1 MRYRYVTADV
11 FTSKIYCGNPL
22 AVVLDAQGL
31 NTAQMQRI
39 AREFNYSE
47 TSFVLPPKDAA
58 HTAWVRIF
66 TPDRE
71 VPFAGH
77 PNVGTA
83 VVLARE
89 MMTSGRPAPD
99 AFVFEE
105 AAGLVRIALTSGA
118 KGVEHVELLAPQPLS
133 RASEVPADAVARA
146 LKLEP
151 SDIDTSTHAP
161 QVVSVGLT
169 FLVAQLRNRD
179 ALRRAAPD
187 SQGYAAL
194 LPLDGAKSIY
204 VYTTD
209 TAGDTVDAPTDIQA
223 RMFTGRMTEDP
234 ATGSATAAMTALRAA
249 LRVGVSAATG
259 KPQASGGPLR
269 LRVGQ
274 GVDMGRASLLLA
286 HAEPRADGVWAGVAG
301 QAVVV
306 MEGTLPAPSLDGLG

>member
-11 FTSKIYCGNPL
+11 FTSQAYGGNPL
-22 AVVLDAQGL
+22 AVVFDAQGL
-31 NTAQMQRI
+31 SAAQMQRI

-47 TSFVLPPKDAA
+47 TSFVLPPRDPA

-83 VVLARE
+83 VVLARK
-89 MMTSGRPAPD
+89 MAASGLSVPD

-105 AAGLVRIALTSGA
+105 EAGLVRIALRTGA
-118 KGVEHVELLAPQPLS
+118 RGVDAAELLAPQPLS
-133 RASEVPADAVARA
+133 RASEAPAAAVARA
-146 LKLEP
+146 LSLDP
-151 SDIDTSTHAP
+151 ADIDTSAHAP
-161 QVVSVGLT
+161 QVASVGLI
-169 FLVAQLRNRD
+169 FLVVQLASRD
-179 ALRRAAPD
+179 ALRRAVPD
-187 SQGYAAL
+187 PAGYAAL

-204 VYTTD
+204 AYTTD
-209 TAGDTVDAPTDIQA
+209 TRPGEADVQA

-249 LRVGVSAATG
+249 LRGDGA
-259 KPQASGGPLR
+259 LR
-269 LRVGQ
+269 LRVEQ
-274 GVDMGRASLLLA
+274 GVDMGRASVLLA

-301 QAVVV
+301 EAVVV
-306 MEGTLPAPSLDGLG
+306 MEGTLAAPDVS

>member
-11 FTSKIYCGNPL
+11 FTGHAYQGNPL

-31 NTAQMQRI
+31 DTRQMQRI

-47 TSFVLPPKDAA
+47 TSFVMPARDRA
-58 HTAWVRIF
+58 HTARVRIF

-89 MMTSGRPAPD
+89 QIAAGLPAPQ

-105 AAGLVRIALTSGA
+105 EAGLVRIALAYGEHGLQGA
-118 KGVEHVELLAPQPLS
+118 ELRAPQPLS
-133 RASEVPADAVARA
+133 RGSEAPVDAVASA
-146 LKLEP
+146 LRLDAA
-151 SDIDTSTHAP
+151 DIDVSTHAP
-161 QVVSVGLT
+161 MVASVGLP
-169 FLVAQLRNRD
+169 FLVVQLANRD
-179 ALRRAAPD
+179 ALRRAVPD
-187 SQGYAAL
+187 SSGYAAL
-194 LPLDGAKSIY
+194 MPQLGAKSIY
-204 VYTTD
+204 IYTTD
-209 TAGDTVDAPTDIQA
+209 TAGEAMDAPTDLQA
-223 RMFTGRMTEDP
+223 RMLTGRMTEDP
-234 ATGSATAAMTALRAA
+234 ATGSATAAVTALRALLA
-249 LRVGVSAATG
+249 GKGV
-259 KPQASGGPLR
+259 LR

-286 HAEPRADGVWAGVAG
+286 HAEPREDGVWASVAG

-306 MEGTLPAPSLDGLG
+306 MEGTLPAPEVD

>member
-11 FTSKIYCGNPL
+11 FTSQAYGGNPL

-31 NTAQMQRI
+31 STEQMQTI

-47 TSFVLPPKDAA
+47 TSFVLPPKDSE

-89 MMTSGRPAPD
+89 LALASQTVPD
-99 AFVFEE
+99 QFVFEE
-105 AAGLVRIALTSGA
+105 AAGLVRLSLVTGA
-118 KGVEHVELLAPQPLS
+118 TGVEGAELLAPEPLS
-133 RASEVPADAVARA
+133 RGSEASTAAVAHA
-146 LKLEP
+146 LTLDV
-151 SDIDTSTHAP
+151 SDIDVSEHAP
-161 QVVSVGLT
+161 QVVSVGLA
-169 FLVAQLRNRD
+169 FLVVQLASRD

-187 SQGYAAL
+187 ASGYAAL
-194 LPLDGAKSIY
+194 FPLDGAKSIY
-204 VYTTD
+204 AYTTD
-209 TAGDTVDAPTDIQA
+209 TSLDTTDSATDIQA

-234 ATGSATAAMTALRAA
+234 ATGSATAAATALRAA
-249 LRVGVSAATG
+249 LQR
-259 KPQASGGPLR
+259 GGALH

-274 GVDMGRASLLLA
+274 GVDMGRTSLLLA
-286 HAEPRADGVWAGVAG
+286 HAEHRSDGVWAGVAG

-306 MEGTLPAPSLDGLG
+306 MAGTLSAP

>member
-11 FTSKIYCGNPL
+11 FTGHAYSGNPL

-31 NTAQMQRI
+31 EPWQMQRI

-47 TSFVLPPKDAA
+47 TSFVLPAQDAA

-83 VVLARE
+83 IVLARE
-89 MMTSGRPAPD
+89 MMMAGRPAPQ

-105 AAGLVRIALTSGA
+105 AAGLVHIALGSGEQ
-118 KGVEHVELLAPQPLS
+118 GVDGAELQAPEPLS
-133 RASEVPADAVARA
+133 RASTAPIAAVARA
-146 LKLEP
+146 LKLKP
-151 SDIDTSTHAP
+151 SDIDVSEHAP
-161 QVVSVGLT
+161 QVISVGLK
-169 FLVAQLRNRD
+169 FLVAQLVSRD

-187 SQGYAAL
+187 SDGYAAF

-209 TAGDTVDAPTDIQA
+209 TESDSGESAPDIQA

-234 ATGSATAAMTALRAA
+234 ATGSATAAVTALRAA
-249 LRVGVSAATG
+249 LRGDG
-259 KPQASGGPLR
+259 MLR
-269 LRVGQ
+269 LRVAQ
-274 GVDMGRASLLLA
+274 GEDMGRGSLLLA

-306 MEGTLPAPSLDGLG
+306 MEGTLPAPLPSVEA

>member
-11 FTSKIYCGNPL
+11 FTSQAYGGNPL
-22 AVVLDAQGL
+22 AVVFDAQGL
-31 NTAQMQRI
+31 SAAQMQRI

-47 TSFVLPPKDAA
+47 TSFVLPPRDPA

-89 MMTSGRPAPD
+89 MAASGLSVPD

-105 AAGLVRIALTSGA
+105 EAGLVRIALRTGA
-118 KGVEHVELLAPQPLS
+118 RGVDAAELLAPQPLS
-133 RASEVPADAVARA
+133 RASEAPAAAVARA
-146 LKLEP
+146 LSLDP
-151 SDIDTSTHAP
+151 ADIDTSAHAP
-161 QVVSVGLT
+161 QVASVGLI
-169 FLVAQLRNRD
+169 FLVVQLASRD
-179 ALRRAAPD
+179 ALRRAVPD
-187 SQGYAAL
+187 PAGYAAL

-204 VYTTD
+204 AYTTD
-209 TAGDTVDAPTDIQA
+209 TRPGEADVQA

-249 LRVGVSAATG
+249 LRGDGA
-259 KPQASGGPLR
+259 LR
-269 LRVGQ
+269 LRVEQ
-274 GVDMGRASLLLA
+274 GVDMGRASVLLA

-301 QAVVV
+301 EAVVV
-306 MEGTLPAPSLDGLG
+306 MEGTLAAPDVS

>member
-1 MRYRYVTADV
+1 MRYRYLTADV
-11 FTSKIYCGNPL
+11 FTGHAYQGNPL

-31 NTAQMQRI
+31 STAQMQRI

-47 TSFVLPPKDAA
+47 TSFVLPAKDPA

-77 PNVGTA
+77 PNIGTA
-83 VVLARE
+83 VVLARQKIAA
-89 MMTSGRPAPD
+89 GLPAPD

-105 AAGLVRIALTSGA
+105 AAGLVRIALTYGA
-118 KGVEHVELLAPQPLS
+118 QGVEGAELLAPQPLS
-133 RASEVPADAVARA
+133 RGSEAPEAAVARA
-146 LKLEP
+146 LQLEP
-151 SDIDTSTHAP
+151 ADIDVSEHAP
-161 QVVSVGLT
+161 QVVSVGLA
-169 FLVAQLRNRD
+169 FLVVQLASRD

-187 SQGYAAL
+187 VGGYAAL

-209 TAGDTVDAPTDIQA
+209 TAADAVDAPTGIQA
-223 RMFTGRMTEDP
+223 RMLTGRMTEDP
-234 ATGSATAAMTALRAA
+234 ATGSATAAVTALRAA
-249 LRVGVSAATG
+249 LRNEGV
-259 KPQASGGPLR
+259 LR

-286 HAEPRADGVWAGVAG
+286 HAEPRPDGVWAGVAG

-306 MEGTLPAPSLDGLG
+306 MEGTLPAPAEP

>member
-11 FTSKIYCGNPL
+11 FTSQTYCGNPL

-31 NTAQMQRI
+31 DTAQMQRI

-47 TSFVLPPKDAA
+47 TSFVLPPKDPA

-89 MMTSGRPAPD
+89 MITAGHPAPD

-105 AAGLVRIALTSGA
+105 AAGLVRIALKSGA
-118 KGVEHVELLAPQPLS
+118 KGVDSVELLAPQPLS
-133 RASEVPADAVARA
+133 RASEVSAAALARA
-146 LKLEP
+146 LKLEA
-151 SDIDTSTHAP
+151 SDIDTSEHAP
-161 QVVSVGLT
+161 QVVSVGLI
-169 FLVAQLRNRD
+169 FLVAQLASRD
-179 ALRRAAPD
+179 ALRRASPD
-187 SQGYAAL
+187 SRGYAAL

-209 TAGDTVDAPTDIQA
+209 TASDTVDAPTDIQA
-223 RMFTGRMTEDP
+223 RMFT
-234 ATGSATAAMTALRAA
+234 
-249 LRVGVSAATG
+249 
-259 KPQASGGPLR
+259 
-269 LRVGQ
+269 
-274 GVDMGRASLLLA
+274 
-286 HAEPRADGVWAGVAG
+286 
-301 QAVVV
+301 
-306 MEGTLPAPSLDGLG
+306 

>member
-11 FTSKIYCGNPL
+11 FTGHAYLGNPL

-31 NTAQMQRI
+31 DASQMQRI

-47 TSFVLPPKDAA
+47 TSFVMPARDPA
-58 HTAWVRIF
+58 HTARVRIF

-89 MMTSGRPAPD
+89 QIAAGRPAPQ

-105 AAGLVRIALTSGA
+105 EAGLVRIALVYGERGLQGA
-118 KGVEHVELLAPQPLS
+118 QLLAPQPLS
-133 RASEVPADAVARA
+133 RGSEAPVEAVARA
-146 LKLEP
+146 LRLAP
-151 SDIDTSTHAP
+151 ADIAVSEHAP
-161 QVVSVGLT
+161 MVVSVGLP
-169 FLVAQLRNRD
+169 FLVVQLASRE

-187 SQGYAAL
+187 SGGYAAL
-194 LPLDGAKSIY
+194 MPQLGAKSIY
-204 VYTTD
+204 AYTTD
-209 TAGDTVDAPTDIQA
+209 TAGDTTDAPTDIQA
-223 RMFTGRMTEDP
+223 RMLTGRMTEDP
-234 ATGSATAAMTALRAA
+234 ATGSATAAVTALRASIA
-249 LRVGVSAATG
+249 G
-259 KPQASGGPLR
+259 KGDLR

-286 HAEPRADGVWAGVAG
+286 EAQPRDDGVWAKVAG

-306 MEGTLPAPSLDGLG
+306 MEGTLPAPAGH

>member
-11 FTSKIYCGNPL
+11 FTSHAYCGNPL
-22 AVVLDAQGL
+22 AVVFDAQGL
-31 NTAQMQRI
+31 STAQMQRI

-47 TSFVLPPKDAA
+47 TSFVLPPRNPA

-89 MMTSGRPAPD
+89 MAASGLPAPD
-99 AFVFEE
+99 TFVFEE
-105 AAGLVRIALTSGA
+105 EAGLVRIALRAGA
-118 KGVEHVELLAPQPLS
+118 QGVDGAELLAPQPLS
-133 RASEVPADAVARA
+133 RGAEAPAAAVARA
-146 LKLEP
+146 LKLDP
-151 SDIDTSTHAP
+151 ADIDTSEHAP
-161 QVVSVGLT
+161 QVVSVGLA
-169 FLVAQLRNRD
+169 FLVVQLASRD
-179 ALRRAAPD
+179 ALRRAMPD
-187 SQGYAAL
+187 LAGYAAM

-204 VYTTD
+204 AYTTD
-209 TAGDTVDAPTDIQA
+209 TRTNTAGGQADPQADIQA

-234 ATGSATAAMTALRAA
+234 ATGSATAAVTALRAA
-249 LRVGVSAATG
+249 LRGDGV
-259 KPQASGGPLR
+259 LR
-269 LRVGQ
+269 LRVEQ
-274 GVDMGRASLLLA
+274 GVDMGRASVLQA

-306 MEGTLPAPSLDGLG
+306 MEGTLAAPELY

>member
-11 FTSKIYCGNPL
+11 FTAHAYQGNPL
-22 AVVLDAQGL
+22 AVVLGAEGL
-31 NTAQMQRI
+31 DTAQMQRI
-39 AREFNYSE
+39 AREFNYTE
-47 TSFVLPPKDAA
+47 TSFVLAPREAA

-89 MMTSGRPAPD
+89 MIAAGQPAP
-99 AFVFEE
+99 ARFVFEE
-105 AAGLVRIALTSGA
+105 AAGLVRIELQYDEGGQLLGA
-118 KGVEHVELLAPQPLS
+118 KLAAPQPLTRGS
-133 RASEVPADAVARA
+133 QATAEAVARA
-146 LKLEP
+146 LRLQP
-151 SDIDTSTHAP
+151 GDIELSEHAP
-161 QVVSVGLT
+161 QVVSVGLP
-169 FLVAQLRNRD
+169 FLVVQLVNRD

-187 SQGYAAL
+187 AAGYAAL
-194 LPLDGAKSIY
+194 GLRDEARSIY
-204 VYTTD
+204 AYTTD
-209 TAGDTVDAPTDIQA
+209 TGTDAAQGTTDIQA

-234 ATGSATAAMTALRAA
+234 ATGSATGAATALRAA
-249 LRVGVSAATG
+249 L
-259 KPQASGGPLR
+259 QGGGALR

-286 HAEPRADGVWAGVAG
+286 HAEGRPDGVWAGVGG

-306 MEGTLPAPSLDGLG
+306 MEGTLPAPAAG

>member
-11 FTSKIYCGNPL
+11 FTSQAYGGNPL
-22 AVVLDAQGL
+22 AVVFDAQGMS
-31 NTAQMQRI
+31 TAQMQRI

-47 TSFVLPPKDAA
+47 TSFVLPPRDPA

-89 MMTSGRPAPD
+89 MAASGLTVPD

-105 AAGLVRIALTSGA
+105 EAGLVRIALRTDASGVA
-118 KGVEHVELLAPQPLS
+118 GAELLAPQPLS
-133 RASEVPADAVARA
+133 RASEAPAAAVARA
-146 LKLEP
+146 LSLEP
-151 SDIDTSTHAP
+151 TDIETSMHAP
-161 QVVSVGLT
+161 QVASVGLI
-169 FLVAQLRNRD
+169 FLVVQLASRD
-179 ALRRAAPD
+179 ALRRAMPD
-187 SQGYAAL
+187 PAGYAAL

-204 VYTTD
+204 AYTTD
-209 TAGDTVDAPTDIQA
+209 TRTDAPAAGADIQA

-249 LRVGVSAATG
+249 LRGDGV
-259 KPQASGGPLR
+259 LR
-269 LRVGQ
+269 LRVEQ
-274 GVDMGRASLLLA
+274 GVDMGRASVLLA

-301 QAVVV
+301 EAVVV
-306 MEGTLPAPSLDGLG
+306 MEGTLAAPDAH

>member
-11 FTSKIYCGNPL
+11 FTGHAYCGNPL
-22 AVVLDAQGL
+22 AVVFDAQGL
-31 NTAQMQRI
+31 STAQMQRI

-47 TSFVLPPKDAA
+47 TSFVLPPEDPA
-58 HTAWVRIF
+58 HTARVRIF

-89 MMTSGRPAPD
+89 MAATGLPAPD

-105 AAGLVRIALTSGA
+105 AAGLVRIALQKGA
-118 KGVEHVELLAPQPLS
+118 QGVDGAELLAPQPLS
-133 RASEVPADAVARA
+133 RAGEAPAAAVARA
-146 LKLEP
+146 LKLDP
-151 SDIDTSTHAP
+151 ADIDTSVHAP
-161 QVVSVGLT
+161 QVASVGLA
-169 FLVAQLRNRD
+169 FLVVQLASRE
-179 ALRRAAPD
+179 ALRRAVPD
-187 SQGYAAL
+187 PAGYAAL

-204 VYTTD
+204 AYTAD
-209 TAGDTVDAPTDIQA
+209 AGGGADIQA

-234 ATGSATAAMTALRAA
+234 ATGSATAAVTALRAA
-249 LRVGVSAATG
+249 LRGQGA
-259 KPQASGGPLR
+259 LR
-269 LRVGQ
+269 LRVEQ
-274 GVDMGRASLLLA
+274 GVDMGRASVLQA

-306 MEGTLPAPSLDGLG
+306 MEGTLAAPEAA

>member
-11 FTSKIYCGNPL
+11 FTSHAYGGNPL
-22 AVVLDAQGL
+22 AVVFDAQGL
-31 NTAQMQRI
+31 SAAQMQRI

-47 TSFVLPPKDAA
+47 TSFVLPPRDRA

-89 MMTSGRPAPD
+89 MAASGLTVPD

-105 AAGLVRIALTSGA
+105 EAGLVRIALRAGASGVA
-118 KGVEHVELLAPQPLS
+118 GAELLAPQPLS
-133 RASEVPADAVARA
+133 RASEAPAAAVARA
-146 LKLEP
+146 LSLEP
-151 SDIDTSTHAP
+151 ADIETSAHAP
-161 QVVSVGLT
+161 QVASVGLI
-169 FLVAQLRNRD
+169 FLVVQVASRD
-179 ALRRAAPD
+179 ALRRAMPD
-187 SQGYAAL
+187 PAGYAAL

-204 VYTTD
+204 AYTTD
-209 TAGDTVDAPTDIQA
+209 TGVDPAAARADIQA

-249 LRVGVSAATG
+249 LRGDGV
-259 KPQASGGPLR
+259 LR
-269 LRVGQ
+269 LRVEQ
-274 GVDMGRASLLLA
+274 GVDMGRASVLLA

-301 QAVVV
+301 EAVVV
-306 MEGTLPAPSLDGLG
+306 MEGTLAAPDAS

>member
-11 FTSKIYCGNPL
+11 FTNRAYGGNPL

-31 NTAQMQRI
+31 TAAQMQRI

-47 TSFVLPPKDAA
+47 TSFVLPARDPA

-83 VVLARE
+83 IVLARE
-89 MMTSGRPAPD
+89 WRAAGRPVPETL
-99 AFVFEE
+99 VFEE
-105 AAGLVRIALTSGA
+105 EAGLVRIALKTGEPA
-118 KGVEHVELLAPQPLS
+118 VQRAELTAPRPLERAGVAAV
-133 RASEVPADAVARA
+133 DAVARA
-146 LKLEP
+146 LTLDP
-151 SDIDTSTHAP
+151 ADIDASTHPP

-169 FLVAQLRNRD
+169 FLVVQLASRD

-187 SQGYAAL
+187 AQGYAAL

-204 VYTTD
+204 AYTTD
-209 TAGDTVDAPTDIQA
+209 TDLDTIDSPTDIQA

-234 ATGSATAAMTALRAA
+234 ATGSATAAATALRAA
-249 LRVGVSAATG
+249 LRNEGM
-259 KPQASGGPLR
+259 LR

-274 GVDMGRASLLLA
+274 GVDMGRSSLLLA
-286 HAEPRADGVWAGVAG
+286 HAEPRTDGVWAGVAG

-306 MEGTLPAPSLDGLG
+306 MEGSLAAPAISVAPAV

>member
-11 FTSKIYCGNPL
+11 FTSQAYGGNPL
-22 AVVLDAQGL
+22 AVVFDAQGL
-31 NTAQMQRI
+31 SAAQMQRI

-47 TSFVLPPKDAA
+47 TSFVLPPRDPA

-89 MMTSGRPAPD
+89 MAASGLSVPD

-105 AAGLVRIALTSGA
+105 EAGLVRIALRKGA
-118 KGVEHVELLAPQPLS
+118 RGVDAAELLAPQPLS
-133 RASEVPADAVARA
+133 RASVAPAAAVARA
-146 LKLEP
+146 LSLEP
-151 SDIDTSTHAP
+151 ADIDTSAHAP
-161 QVVSVGLT
+161 QVASVGLI
-169 FLVAQLRNRD
+169 FLVVQLASRD
-179 ALRRAAPD
+179 ALRRAVPD
-187 SQGYAAL
+187 PAGYAAL

-204 VYTTD
+204 AYTTD
-209 TAGDTVDAPTDIQA
+209 TRPGGADIQA

-249 LRVGVSAATG
+249 LRGDGA
-259 KPQASGGPLR
+259 LR
-269 LRVGQ
+269 LRVEQ
-274 GVDMGRASLLLA
+274 GVDMGRASVLLA

-301 QAVVV
+301 EAVVV
-306 MEGTLPAPSLDGLG
+306 MEGTLAAPDVS

>member
-11 FTSKIYCGNPL
+11 FTAHAYQGNPL
-22 AVVLDAQGL
+22 AVVLGAEGL
-31 NTAQMQRI
+31 DTAQMQRI
-39 AREFNYSE
+39 AREFNYTE
-47 TSFVLPPKDAA
+47 TSFVLAPRDAA

-89 MMTSGRPAPD
+89 MIAAGRPAP
-99 AFVFEE
+99 ARFEFEE
-105 AAGLVRIALTSGA
+105 EAGLVRMALQYDEAGRLLGA
-118 KGVEHVELLAPQPLS
+118 ELAAPQPLTRGS
-133 RASEVPADAVARA
+133 QASAEAAARA
-146 LKLEP
+146 LRLQP
-151 SDIDTSTHAP
+151 ADIELAEHAP
-161 QVVSVGLT
+161 QVASVGLS
-169 FLVAQLRNRD
+169 FLVVQLASRD

-187 SQGYAAL
+187 PAGYAAL
-194 LPLDGAKSIY
+194 MPLDGARSIY
-204 VYTTD
+204 AYTTD
-209 TAGDTVDAPTDIQA
+209 ASGDTAQGPTDIQA

-234 ATGSATAAMTALRAA
+234 ATGSATGAATALRAA
-249 LRVGVSAATG
+249 LRGAG
-259 KPQASGGPLR
+259 ELR

-286 HAEPRADGVWAGVAG
+286 QAEVRADGVWAGVAG

-306 MEGTLPAPSLDGLG
+306 MEGTLPVPMMD

>member
-11 FTSKIYCGNPL
+11 FTSQAYGGNPL
-22 AVVLDAQGL
+22 AVVFDAQGL
-31 NTAQMQRI
+31 SAAQMQRI

-47 TSFVLPPKDAA
+47 TSFVLPPRNPA

-89 MMTSGRPAPD
+89 MAASGVTVPD

-105 AAGLVRIALTSGA
+105 EAGLVRIALRTGA
-118 KGVEHVELLAPQPLS
+118 RGVDAAELLAPQPLS
-133 RASEVPADAVARA
+133 RASEAPVGAVARA
-146 LKLEP
+146 LSLDP
-151 SDIDTSTHAP
+151 ADIDTSAHAP
-161 QVVSVGLT
+161 QVASVGLI
-169 FLVAQLRNRD
+169 FLVVQLASRD
-179 ALRRAAPD
+179 ALRRAVPD
-187 SQGYAAL
+187 PAGYAAL

-204 VYTTD
+204 AYTTD
-209 TAGDTVDAPTDIQA
+209 TRSGGAGGQADVQA

-249 LRVGVSAATG
+249 LRGDGA
-259 KPQASGGPLR
+259 LR
-269 LRVGQ
+269 LRVEQ
-274 GVDMGRASLLLA
+274 GVDMGRASVLLA

-301 QAVVV
+301 EAVVV
-306 MEGTLPAPSLDGLG
+306 MEGTLAAPDVS

>member
-11 FTSKIYCGNPL
+11 FTNQAYCGNPL

-31 NTAQMQRI
+31 DTAQMQRI

-47 TSFVLPPKDAA
+47 TSFVLPPKHAA

-89 MMTSGRPAPD
+89 MITSGRPAPQE
-99 AFVFEE
+99 FVFEE
-105 AAGLVRIALTSGA
+105 AAGLVRIALQSGP
-118 KGVEHVELLAPQPLS
+118 KGVEHVELLAPQALS
-133 RASEVPADAVARA
+133 RASEVPAAAVARA
-146 LKLEP
+146 LKLDP
-151 SDIDTSTHAP
+151 SDIDTSVHAP

-169 FLVAQLRNRD
+169 FLVAQLASRD
-179 ALRRAAPD
+179 ALRRASPD
-187 SQGYAAL
+187 SNGYAAL

-209 TAGDTVDAPTDIQA
+209 TASDLTDAPTDIQA

-234 ATGSATAAMTALRAA
+234 ATGSATAAVTALRAA
-249 LRVGVSAATG
+249 LGAGT
-259 KPQASGGPLR
+259 ASGGGGRLA

-286 HAEPRADGVWAGVAG
+286 HADVRADGVWAGVAG
-301 QAVVV
+301 QAAVV
-306 MEGTLPAPSLDGLG
+306 MEGTLPAPSVG